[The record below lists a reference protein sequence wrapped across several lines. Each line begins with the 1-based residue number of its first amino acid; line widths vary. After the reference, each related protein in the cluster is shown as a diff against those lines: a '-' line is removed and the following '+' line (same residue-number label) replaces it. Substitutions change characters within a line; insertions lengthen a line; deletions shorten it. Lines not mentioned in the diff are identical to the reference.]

1 VVRGTFVLPRLKD
14 YSEVV
19 LYPKSLVD
27 AQSVYVNGHL
37 IAERIGRDDEGKV
50 YPLPKGILK
59 EGVNSY
65 AVVGKELL
73 RRKQWEVLNKD
84 PGYIR
89 AVVPASR
96 WKRSLFNGLA
106 QVIVQSES
114 KPGTIVLKATSKG
127 LAPAELE
134 VRALEAPSK
143 PVLP

>member
-1 VVRGTFVLPRLKD
+1 VRGTFVLPRLKD

-37 IAERIGRDDEGKV
+37 VAERIGRDDEGKV
-50 YPLPKGILK
+50 YPLSKDILK
-59 EGVNSY
+59 EGVNAY

-89 AVVPASR
+89 AVVPVGK

-106 QVIVQSES
+106 QVIVQADS
-114 KPGTIVLKATSKG
+114 KPGTIVLKASSKG
-127 LAPAELE
+127 MATAEVE
-134 VRALEAPSK
+134 IHALEASSGPEV
-143 PVLP
+143 P